1 MTIMT
6 KRGTQDNIVTYE
18 HICDT
23 TADLSNI
30 DPQYINLGSIAIVLS
45 GDNGLDVYMANSSKE
60 WSPLLTGAGGSGD
73 IDLNDYLL
81 KTDIAAWA
89 KAAQKP
95 SYTAAEVGAATQ
107 ADIQAAIANINGLSL
122 HICTQ
127 QEINNGIPN
136 IASPDANTIYLV
148 PSGETAGNLY
158 EEYIYI
164 NNTWEQFG
172 TANINL
178 EGYATENYVDTAMT
192 NTIATTEE
200 VQAIIDKY
208 KEGDDSMLIETEWY
222 EDPVNHYNKGWITS
236 SDIDEL
242 AEYIESGKQLIF
254 HCPPAST
261 MVQVNDGTRVVPVSE
276 ETQEIVVQESDAY
289 LPLMGFVQ
297 NTIDKQMNFSIGGT
311 PSLEIDGSAQFPAIN
326 HIYITESNHLL
337 LMPQLS
343 SDSDSTNR

>member
-30 DPQYINLGSIAIVLS
+30 DSRYINLGSIAIVLS
-45 GDNGLDVYMANSSKE
+45 GDNGLDVYMANSNKE

-178 EGYATENYVDTAMT
+178 EGYATENYVNTAMT
-192 NTIATTEE
+192 NAVATTEE
-200 VQAIIDKY
+200 VQAIIDEYDTKGQ
-208 KEGDDSMLIETEWY
+208 EDDSMLIETEWY
-222 EDPVNHYNKGWITS
+222 EDPNDQYVRGWMTEDSADEIIT
-236 SDIDEL
+236 
-242 AEYIESGKQLIF
+242 YIKAGKQLIF
-254 HCPPAST
+254 HCPAAPEGWGFSADSY
-261 MVQVNDGTRVVPVSE
+261 VS
-276 ETQEIVVQESDAY
+276 
-289 LPLMGFVQ
+289 LGGFAEADIENEQ
-297 NTIDKQMNFSIGGT
+297 AANFSIMSGGGDY
-311 PSLEIDGSAQFPAIN
+311 SASRIADIQQVVIDETTN
-326 HIYITESNHLL
+326 RLL
-337 LMPQLS
+337 LKIYV
-343 SDSDSTNR
+343 D